1 MSLKTTD
8 LDDFKTHV
16 VADQLHVTQVC
27 HYYYY
32 VQMLTTSL
40 SLKSNMLS
48 ILLYQQSISIII
60 IIIFNQSINQSIDI
74 FLPGSNRN
82 YYEDHESVNSESTVK
97 CGKMIYEIKKF

>member
-1 MSLKTTD
+1 
-8 LDDFKTHV
+8 
-16 VADQLHVTQVC
+16 
-27 HYYYY
+27 
-32 VQMLTTSL
+32 MLTTSL